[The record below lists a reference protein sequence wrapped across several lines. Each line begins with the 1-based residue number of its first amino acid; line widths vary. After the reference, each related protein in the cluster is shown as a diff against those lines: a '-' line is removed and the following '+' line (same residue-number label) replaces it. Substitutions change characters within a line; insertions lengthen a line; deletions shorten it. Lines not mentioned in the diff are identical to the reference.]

1 MRINEY
7 NSLEEFTSEYIGI
20 WSPSNGHWFGLDFKY
35 NGVTY
40 RLHTGSMYHRE
51 NTTLS
56 DGRELLFG
64 LYRLLD
70 AAGANDNYTL
80 LAEFADMDDLLES
93 TVIEGRKFRDI
104 IMDDMTEILGK
115 D

>member
-7 NSLEEFTSEYIGI
+7 GSLDEFTSEFIGI

-35 NGVTY
+35 NGITY
-40 RLHTGSMYHRE
+40 RLHTGSMYHRT
-51 NTTLS
+51 NTILP

-64 LYRLLD
+64 LYRLID
-70 AAGANDNYTL
+70 VTGTNYNYSL
-80 LAEFADMDDLLES
+80 LAEYADMDDLLES